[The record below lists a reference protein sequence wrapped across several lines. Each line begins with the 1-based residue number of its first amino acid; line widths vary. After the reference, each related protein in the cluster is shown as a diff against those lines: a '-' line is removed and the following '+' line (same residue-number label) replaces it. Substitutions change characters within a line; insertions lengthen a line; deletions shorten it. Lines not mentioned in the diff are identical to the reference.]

1 MSKAL
6 RQLEY
11 HLNKPTIP
19 SSINFLLHQRFL
31 KIPVEL
37 WTISQ
42 SLSINH
48 HKESFFSTIS
58 LKSSQNQSLQL
69 NEGFLGVFAKELTS
83 AYDTLMDPKRRA
95 ALDQA
100 TAGAYAGATGF
111 NSYTGGFPNQSPLG
125 CPKRRNG
132 KEIGEVFCCDGKF
145 LVVFFVLGRLFLVDK
160 QERING
166 KKRETR
172 RIFVW
177 SKLKT
182 GEAFSGRGWDLAGG
196 AVYSVN

>member
-111 NSYTGGFPNQSPLG
+111 NSYTGGFPNQSHLDV
-125 CPKRRNG
+125 PKKNG
-132 KEIGEVFCCDGKF
+132 ETERKLGKF
-145 LVVFFVLGRLFLVDK
+145 FVVMGSFWWCFLFWGGYFWLINRKELMVKRGKPEEYLFDRSWRLVRRF
-160 QERING
+160 
-166 KKRETR
+166 REEVGT
-172 RIFVW
+172 
-177 SKLKT
+177 
-182 GEAFSGRGWDLAGG
+182 
-196 AVYSVN
+196 